1 MIEPR
6 KLENAIV
13 RLDPIEEA
21 HREPVRALLTSDL
34 DNWSMQTLSAVGEH
48 FEPYWALM
56 TSEARRVTFAVF
68 DKQSGRLAGT
78 SSFLGI
84 DPKHR
89 QAEIGYTFFHP
100 DFRGT
105 QANPATKLLMLREAF
120 AAGAVR
126 VQFTVSAVNAR
137 SREAVLKLGARQDG
151 ILRNHRITWQGE
163 LRDTVVFSI
172 LPDAWPEIERA
183 LQERLE
189 R

>member
-6 KLENAIV
+6 NLEGAIV
-13 RLDPIEEA
+13 RLAPIHEA
-21 HREPVRALLTSDL
+21 HREPMRALLASDP
-34 DNWSMQTLSAVGEH
+34 DNWLMQTLSGVGEH
-48 FEPYWALM
+48 FEAYWALM

-68 DKQSGRLAGT
+68 DKQSGRIAGT

-89 QAEIGYTFFHP
+89 QVEIGYTFFHP

-105 QANPATKLLMLREAF
+105 GVNPETKLLMLREAF
-120 AAGAVR
+120 AAGAMR

-137 SREAVLKLGARQDG
+137 SRAAVLKLGAKQDG

-172 LPDAWPEIERA
+172 LPDAWPQIERD
-183 LQERLE
+183 LKGRLE
-189 R
+189 G